1 MKAILEFNL
10 PEDQT
15 EFEMANDASKMF
27 NTLWEMKQW
36 LRLQVKYAPD
46 DMSQDAYDAFEK
58 CKHKLNEL
66 LIDNNLDLD
75 ILNY

>member
-15 EFEMANDASKMF
+15 EYQMFNDSSKMF
-27 NTLWEMKQW
+27 SVLWDMKQW
-36 LRLQVKYAPD
+36 LRSQVKYAPD
-46 DMSQDAYDAFEK
+46 GMSQEAYDAFEE
-58 CKHKLNEL
+58 CKEKLNEL

-75 ILNY
+75 A

>member
-15 EFEMANDASKMF
+15 EYQMANDASNMF
-27 NTLWEMKQW
+27 SVLWGMKQW
-36 LRLQVKYAPD
+36 LRSQIKYAPD
-46 DMSQDAYDAFEK
+46 ETSQEVYDALEK
-58 CKHKLNEL
+58 CRYKLNEL

-75 ILNY
+75 V

>member
-15 EFEMANDASKMF
+15 EYQMANDASKMF
-27 NTLWEMKQW
+27 STLWNMKQW
-36 LRLQVKYAPD
+36 LRTQVKYAPD
-46 DMSQDAYDAFEK
+46 GMSQGAYDAFEK
-58 CKHKLNEL
+58 CRHKLNEL

-75 ILNY
+75 V